1 MTQTNTGESRDMRVA
16 PLVSVIINNYN
27 YAAYLRCAVESALSQ
42 TYPHVEVLVVDDG
55 SKDGSREVLGT
66 FQGRIRTHLQENRG
80 QAAAMNAGFAASR
93 GDIVIFLD
101 ADDFLEPNAVSEIV
115 AKFRGGYSKVHV
127 RLRVINE
134 KGEMVGVLPAGDRPL
149 ATGFNI
155 EEFLEHS
162 RVGCVPTSGNAFDRR
177 ALERIFPLDE
187 RFRISADAE
196 LLHGAAF
203 QGKAGA
209 IERELAA
216 YRIHGGNHY
225 AGGSF
230 LALPDGRFRSRLFGI
245 YSRIRFCMRADQRNR
260 TLREVLEKYGE
271 FGVLA
276 DLLIALKFGVLLPQF
291 QEINRHLETSH
302 LWHCFRKALHRER
315 VSLIV
320 RARLIVELALITT
333 LPRTLSRGWLSARVA
348 LKGLVRERSY
358 RV

>member
-1 MTQTNTGESRDMRVA
+1 MTQAITVESRDMRVA
-16 PLVSVIINNYN
+16 PLVSVVINNYN

-55 SKDGSREVLGT
+55 SQDGSREVLDT
-66 FQGRIRTHLQENRG
+66 FRGRILAHFQENRG

-101 ADDFLEPNAVSEIV
+101 ADDFLEANAVDEIV
-115 AKFRGGYSKVHV
+115 TKFRGGYAKVHV

-134 KGEMVGVLPAGDRPL
+134 RGDIMGVLPARGRPL
-149 ATGFNI
+149 ATGSSI
-155 EEFLEHS
+155 EEFLQHS

-203 QGKAGA
+203 QGMAGA

-216 YRIHGGNHY
+216 YRVHGGNHY
-225 AGGSF
+225 AGGTF

-245 YSRIRFCMRADQRNR
+245 YSRFRFCMRAGEKNA
-260 TLREVLEKYGE
+260 TLREVLERYAE

-276 DLLIALKFGVLLPQF
+276 DLLIALKFGALLPQF
-291 QEINRHLETSH
+291 QEINRHLDTAH
-302 LWHCFRKALHRER
+302 LLRCFRKALHRENM
-315 VSLIV
+315 SLIA
-320 RARLIVELALITT
+320 RARLIVELALITM
-333 LPRTLSRGWLSARVA
+333 LPSALSRGWLSARLA
-348 LKGLVRERSY
+348 LKSRVRDRSY
-358 RV
+358 SV